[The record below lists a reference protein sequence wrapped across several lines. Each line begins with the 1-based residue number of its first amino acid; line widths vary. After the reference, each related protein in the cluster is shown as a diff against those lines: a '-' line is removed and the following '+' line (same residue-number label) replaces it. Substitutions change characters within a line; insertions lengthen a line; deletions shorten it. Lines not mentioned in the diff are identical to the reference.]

1 MALVEQAWHTHGMN
15 RVRLS
20 TTVDAELLGDARRY
34 VQARNDAA
42 LLDEA
47 LRLLVEQYRRAEI
60 DASYAAYDEHPL
72 DEPDEWGSLA
82 AWRDAAG
89 RA

>member
-1 MALVEQAWHTHGMN
+1 MP
-15 RVRLS
+15 RVRVS
-20 TTVDAELLGDARRY
+20 TTVDAELLQDARHY
-34 VQARNDAA
+34 VEPRNDAA

-47 LRLLVEQYRRAEI
+47 LNLLVQQYRRAEI

>member
-1 MALVEQAWHTHGMN
+1 MN
-15 RVRLS
+15 RVRVS
-20 TTVDAELLGDARRY
+20 TTVDAQVLADARRLSN
-34 VQARNDAA
+34 ARNDAA
-42 LLDEA
+42 MLDEA
-47 LRLLVEQYRRAEI
+47 LRLLLEQYRRAEI

-82 AWRDAAG
+82 EWLDAAR

>member
-1 MALVEQAWHTHGMN
+1 MT
-15 RVRLS
+15 RIRIS
-20 TTVDAELLGDARRY
+20 TTVDAELLAEARRL
-34 VQARNDAA
+34 VQPRNDST
-42 LLDEA
+42 LLEEA
-47 LRLLVEQYRRAEI
+47 LRLLAAQYLRVEI